1 MRYAPL
7 LAALALA
14 APAHAEGYIAIAPV
28 FSQIVTMPVP
38 DGFVA
43 AYEDSNGD
51 SYINEA
57 IMEGDTLEQWRQMI
71 TLTGI
76 RAMAE
81 GEPDQVAF
89 NFAKFLAGN
98 YQGACPETFSANSLN
113 APDVRGAEAVFA
125 GFLGCGDNG
134 FGQSEAMSFL
144 ILVGSSDVYSLQW
157 AERGPMTGPPVYDSA
172 LWGPRLAELTASA
185 RVCDRL
191 EGEEA
196 PCPSCI
202 ND

>member
-1 MRYAPL
+1 MRYLGL
-7 LAALALA
+7 LAPVALAC
-14 APAHAEGYIAIAPV
+14 PAHAEGYIAIAPV

-43 AYEDSNGD
+43 AFEDSNGD

-57 IMEGDTLEQWRQMI
+57 ILEGDTFDQWRQMI

-81 GEPDQVAF
+81 GDPNQVAQS
-89 NFAKFLAGN
+89 FAEYLAGN
-98 YQGACPETFSANSLN
+98 YQAACPDTFSASSLN

-134 FGQSEAMSFL
+134 YGQSEAMGFL

-157 AERGPMTGPPVYDSA
+157 AERGPMTGPPVYDA
-172 LWGPRLAELTASA
+172 GLWGPRLAELTASA
-185 RVCDRL
+185 RICDRV
-191 EGEEA
+191 EGETA
-196 PCPSCI
+196 PYPSCI